1 MKCLLTNKRSQKER
15 KSIKICRRKYNKCN
29 YFREKKSANQPLQFS
44 LDIAINAILSFYGE
58 IDNEINT
65 F

>member
-1 MKCLLTNKRSQKER
+1 MKINQDMQK
-15 KSIKICRRKYNKCN
+15 KVQHKCN

-44 LDIAINAILSFYGE
+44 LDIAINAILPFYGE